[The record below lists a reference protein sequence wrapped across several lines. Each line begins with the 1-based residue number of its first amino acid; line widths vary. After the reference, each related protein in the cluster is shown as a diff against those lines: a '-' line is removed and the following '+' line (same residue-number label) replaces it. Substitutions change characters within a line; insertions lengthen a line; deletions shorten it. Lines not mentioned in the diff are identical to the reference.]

1 MRHCQAQRGAVKIWQ
16 QRAGNLDLQEAGVK
30 AKGRKPLSSGVVDAN
45 HWR

>member
-1 MRHCQAQRGAVKIWQ
+1 M
-16 QRAGNLDLQEAGVK
+16 LDLQEAGVK